1 MVKEIKKNG
10 KTLYICEECGF
21 AYEQKEWAEKCQAW
35 CQEHHTCNLEIM
47 EHAIPLQVD

>member
-21 AYEQKEWAEKCQAW
+21 GYEQKEWAEKCQQW
-35 CQEHHTCNLEIM
+35 CQQYQSCNLEITQ
-47 EHAIPLQVD
+47 HAIPLE